1 MSSPHNSH
9 GSIVVQ
15 LLNCVQLLVAPWTVA
30 CQAPLPMGFPR
41 QGYWSGLPFSFPRDL
56 SDQGNPNLLHWQADS
71 LPLSHQGSPS
81 HGSPGAII
89 IFILQMRKMAL
100 REIGWLAQS
109 QSASHGRK
117 DCKVRSS
124 GSVAYVLTVQSA
136 WHVVS
141 KVEMF
146 VIYQNY
152 SLLG

>member
-41 QGYWSGLPFSFPRDL
+41 HGYWSGLPFSFPRDL

-100 REIGWLAQS
+100 REIG
-109 QSASHGRK
+109 
-117 DCKVRSS
+117 
-124 GSVAYVLTVQSA
+124 
-136 WHVVS
+136 
-141 KVEMF
+141 
-146 VIYQNY
+146 
-152 SLLG
+152 